1 MSKRLPTYCPPHPP
15 AVLAAEKVSLSYG
28 GRTAVRNAS
37 LEIPQS
43 CVTAIVGPS
52 GCGKSSFLM
61 CLNRL
66 TDLIPDCKVTGQISF
81 AGNDIFRRET
91 DVVDLRRKIGMI
103 FQRPCPFP
111 TSIEKN
117 LSIPLTEQGVRD
129 KAERAAIAEAA
140 LREVALWDEVKDRL
154 HAPATGLSGG
164 QQQRL
169 CIARALVLKPTVL
182 LMDEPCSSL
191 DPIATGKIEELI
203 DQLSEK
209 QAVVIVTHDL
219 AQARRIADN
228 VALFWTGDS
237 GGGSVLEHRTCC
249 EFFDDPK
256 HDLTQ
261 AYVKLNRSLT
271 PGPPRMSD
279 KM

>member
-1 MSKRLPTYCPPHPP
+1 VSKRLPSYCPPHPP
-15 AVLAAEKVSLSYG
+15 AALSAAHVSLSYG
-28 GRTAVRNAS
+28 GRIAVRDAS
-37 LEIPQS
+37 LEIPETR
-43 CVTAIVGPS
+43 VTAIVGPS

-66 TDLIPDCKVTGQISF
+66 SDLIPDCKVTGKINF
-81 AGNDIFRRET
+81 EGKDIFDRDI
-91 DVVDLRRKIGMI
+91 DVVELRRRVGMI

-117 LSIPLTEQGVRD
+117 LSIPLIEQGMRD
-129 KAERAAIAEAA
+129 KTERAAVAEAA
-140 LREVALWDEVKDRL
+140 LKTVGLWDEVKDRL
-154 HAPATGLSGG
+154 GASATGLSGG

-169 CIARALVLKPTVL
+169 CIARALVLKPAVL

-203 DQLSEK
+203 HELSER

-219 AQARRIADN
+219 AQARRVADN
-228 VALFWTGDS
+228 VALFWTGDV
-237 GGGSVLEHRTCC
+237 GTGSVLEHRTCC

-261 AYVKLNRSLT
+261 AYVKLNRSGT
-271 PGPPRMSD
+271 TSTRN
-279 KM
+279 